1 MLEPGLRDLDPLKG
15 CKISADQRAEEAWPR
30 VRYFQPQEMDPQIHE
45 YFSPTQPGKPPAPVA
60 IHCLPSPKWRCLN
73 LQFLWH
79 SRFSSFFTASHLLLP
94 KLRPQAH
101 APFLHILWQRISNES
116 CKSARHKLLS
126 HQSRRMLLFASSSTV
141 ITCVC
146 ALSLWRGLDGLR
158 SFHSHHWWLV
168 QVQTSAVLE
177 EMMKLHSWVGCF
189 WLAPKSKQECE

>member
-1 MLEPGLRDLDPLKG
+1 MLEPGLQGLDPLKG
-15 CKISADQRAEEAWPR
+15 CKISADQGAEGAWPK
-30 VRYFQPQEMDPQIHE
+30 VWYFQPQEMDPQIHE
-45 YFSPTQPGKPPAPVA
+45 HFSPTQSGKPPAPVA
-60 IHCLPSPKWRCLN
+60 THVFPSHNDDAWPSVSLTLKVSFILHCLTC
-73 LQFLWH
+73 
-79 SRFSSFFTASHLLLP
+79 LLLP
-94 KLRPQAH
+94 KLRPQTH

-126 HQSRRMLLFASSSTV
+126 HQSRRKLLFASSSTV

-146 ALSLWRGLDGLR
+146 ALSLWHGLDGLCL
-158 SFHSHHWWLV
+158 FHSHHWWLV

>member
-1 MLEPGLRDLDPLKG
+1 MTQSLVLSTSRNGSPNPWIFLTYPAWQTSSPCGHPL
-15 CKISADQRAEEAWPR
+15 S
-30 VRYFQPQEMDPQIHE
+30 
-45 YFSPTQPGKPPAPVA
+45 S
-60 IHCLPSPKWRCLN
+60 LPKMMMPD

-79 SRFSSFFTASHLLLP
+79 SRFSSFFTASHLPLP

-101 APFLHILWQRISNES
+101 APLLHILWQRISNES

-146 ALSLWRGLDGLR
+146 ALSLWHGLDGLR
-158 SFHSHHWWLV
+158 PFHSHHWWLV